1 MALRNVTGAKCT
13 ICGRTSPAE
22 PETTVC
28 PYCGGI
34 LDIEYDYDYI
44 RSCFR
49 KHPLQE
55 RNDPTMW
62 RYLELL
68 PVEGPGTHAHLRV
81 GGSPLYR
88 ADALGKVLGLREL
101 WIKDDGQNPTASLK
115 DRASAMAVTKA
126 LEAGK
131 TTIACSSTGNA
142 ASSLAG
148 NAAAAGLSTFI
159 FVPSRAPKGKVAQ
172 LMMFGATVILVE
184 GSYEDTFRI
193 SAEAID
199 RWGWYNRNAAINPY
213 LMEGKKTVSLEIAEQ
228 LSFRMPDYVAVSVGD
243 GCTIGGV
250 WKGFRDLYQAGMIDR
265 LPRIISVQASGCCPI
280 NTAAA
285 AGTMEWVPQ
294 EENTLADSIAVGVPR
309 NPVKALRAIKESD
322 GVVVNVSDDEI
333 MEAMRLLGRHAGVFA
348 EPAGAAGTAGV
359 KKAVE
364 TGLIERDASVVT
376 IVTGNGLKDVNNA
389 IRAAGEPMSIRPD
402 LNALLEAFTARN
414 INLPEQK

>member
-1 MALRNVTGAKCT
+1 MAMRNVTGAKCT
-13 ICGRTSPAE
+13 ICGKISPAV

-28 PYCGGI
+28 PNCGGI

-44 RSCFR
+44 RTCFQ
-49 KHPLQE
+49 KHLLQE
-55 RNDPTMW
+55 RSDPTMW

-68 PVEGPGTHAHLRV
+68 PVEGLGTRPRLRV

-88 ADALGKVLGLREL
+88 AETLGKELGIREL

-115 DRASAMAVTKA
+115 DRASAMAVVKA
-126 LEAGK
+126 CEAGK

-193 SAEAID
+193 SAEAIE

-228 LSFRMPDYVAVSVGD
+228 LSFKMPDYVAVSVGD

-250 WKGFRDLYQAGMIDR
+250 YTGFKDLFELGIIDR
-265 LPRIISVQASGCCPI
+265 IPRILGVQSTGCCPFV
-280 NTAAA
+280 NADK
-285 AGTMEWVPQ
+285 VPGHELVPTP
-294 EENTLADSIAVGVPR
+294 EETLADSISVGVPR
-309 NPVKALRAIKESD
+309 NPKKAQRAVYASD
-322 GVVVNVSDDEI
+322 GRWIAVSDEDI
-333 MEAMRLLGRHAGVFA
+333 LSAMCLLGRNEGVFS
-348 EPAGAAGTAGV
+348 EPAGVTATAGV
-359 KKAVE
+359 KAAIEQGIIRANE
-364 TGLIERDASVVT
+364 TVT
-376 IVTGNGLKDVNNA
+376 VISTGSGLKDTANA
-389 IRAAGEPMSIRPD
+389 LRAAGKPYICAPSLD
-402 LNALLEAFTARN
+402 ALEKSGIL
-414 INLPEQK
+414 